1 MILIIKDHLAYNTIE
16 TIKEQ
21 VYIVI
26 ILIKLALLLALYY
39 IAYKLKKFY
48 YTSRTKSVEIQE
60 NNNESQH
67 IFYLE
72 TLMRFDEWLIQHFI
86 YLL

>member
-1 MILIIKDHLAYNTIE
+1 MILIIKDHLACNTIE

-21 VYIVI
+21 VYMLI

-48 YTSRTKSVEIQE
+48 TSRAKSVEIQE
-60 NNNESQH
+60 NNNESTAP
-67 IFYLE
+67 FLFRDSYVVS
-72 TLMRFDEWLIQHFI
+72 MSG
-86 YLL
+86 

>member
-1 MILIIKDHLAYNTIE
+1 MIQIIKDHLAYNTIG
-16 TIKEQ
+16 TIKEH
-21 VYIVI
+21 VYIV

-60 NNNESQH
+60 NNNES
-67 IFYLE
+67 
-72 TLMRFDEWLIQHFI
+72 TAHFLFRDS
-86 YLL
+86 YAVR